1 MRLYE
6 HTPTTGGGRAVPNF
20 ECEGLHDAD
29 GRAPFTHEERLMKRK
44 VTSVENYFETL
55 EDRFNPDGAK
65 GVDMTFQWEIDGKH
79 WNAAIKDQKMTL
91 NEGETDSATC
101 TLHITGE
108 NFVKMIN
115 GDLNEKL
122 AVLTRK
128 LKVTGNKLSAGK
140 VRRIFP
146 IE

>member
-1 MRLYE
+1 
-6 HTPTTGGGRAVPNF
+6 
-20 ECEGLHDAD
+20 
-29 GRAPFTHEERLMKRK
+29 MKRK
-44 VTSVENYFETL
+44 ITSVENYFETL

-65 GVDMTFQWEIDGKH
+65 GVDMTFQWEIDGQH
-79 WNAAIKDQKMTL
+79 WHAVIENQEMTL
-91 NEGETDSATC
+91 HEGQTDSATC

-128 LKVTGNKLSAGK
+128 LKVTGNKLAAGK